1 MSPLQPADFS
11 SLGFMPCPG
20 DVRGADDVA
29 KVVRRT
35 ARALSEICH
44 VLHGTGPGDWKGKA
58 AEAFREKFEDDFRPK
73 MDEARDSF
81 GMAATALEG
90 WAEYMRTQQDVAR
103 QLEREAEDAEREL
116 SKALRR
122 LDVATDDDAKPPA
135 EGSPDRYRQAGTAR
149 GESDRAREEE
159 QRHKTQ
165 GAVDNASLRLE
176 DVRRRARSLADDYR
190 AEGQMVANRLRG
202 AMEIAPDEPGL
213 FDKIADTISDL
224 SGSFGEYLE
233 TVTEGIAKLADDV
246 AQWVEDHA
254 YAIAAIGDVFSA
266 LSAITG
272 LVGLGLLALSPFCP
286 PLALVAG
293 AFETVAAGTAFAAL
307 LAHGTARLAGGEDVV
322 ANRSLMQDTL
332 GALPFGAATRV
343 GADLVGVF
351 RSTVDHG
358 GNFGLVDS
366 WTTIMG
372 DPTALGYFVPQDKRQ
387 AAELGL
393 PAGAGAMLVAFE
405 NAWNAGSEKDRAA
418 RNQRA
423 GSSS

>member
-1 MSPLQPADFS
+1 MSELRPADFS

-20 DVRGADDVA
+20 DVEGAEDVA

-58 AEAFREKFEDDFRPK
+58 AEAFREKFDDDFRPK

-90 WAEYMRTQQDVAR
+90 WAEYMRVEQATAR

-122 LDVATDDDAKPPA
+122 LAAATDDEPPA
-135 EGSPDRYRQAGTAR
+135 EGSPDRYRKASTAGAKP
-149 GESDRAREEE
+149 DRADEEGQRREA
-159 QRHKTQ
+159 Q
-165 GAVDNASLRLE
+165 GAVDDASVQLE

-246 AQWVEDHA
+246 IQWVEDHA
-254 YAIAAIGDVFSA
+254 ANIAAIGDVFAAVSA
-266 LSAITG
+266 
-272 LVGLGLLALSPFCP
+272 VLGAVSMAFYAAAWVTRVPH
-286 PLALVAG
+286 LALVGG
-293 AFETVAAGTAFAAL
+293 AIGQAAAGTATIAFAAHSVARIAGADVSDRT
-307 LAHGTARLAGGEDVV
+307 LA
-322 ANRSLMQDTL
+322 QDAV
-332 GALPFGAATRV
+332 GAVPFGANVRFIGNTGQAIARSSHAS
-343 GADLVGVF
+343 GASNL
-351 RSTVDHG
+351 
-358 GNFGLVDS
+358 GLADS
-366 WTTIMG
+366 W
-372 DPTALGYFVPQDKRQ
+372 LGLYTNPQVFENFVPKGNRQ
-387 AAELGL
+387 KAEMFL
-393 PAGAGAMLVAFE
+393 PGGAGAMLVGFE
-405 NAWNAGSEKDRAA
+405 NAWKSA
-418 RNQRA
+418 
-423 GSSS
+423 

>member
-11 SLGFMPCPG
+11 SLGSMPCPG

-103 QLEREAEDAEREL
+103 HLEREAEDAEREL

-122 LDVATDDDAKPPA
+122 LDVATDDDAEPPA

-159 QRHKTQ
+159 QRHEAQ

-176 DVRRRARSLADDYR
+176 DVRRRARSLAGDYR

-246 AQWVEDHA
+246 VQWVEDHA
-254 YAIAAIGDVFSA
+254 ANIAAIGDVFAAVSA
-266 LSAITG
+266 VLGAVSMAFYFAAWATRVPHLAVVGGAIG
-272 LVGLGLLALSPFCP
+272 QAS
-286 PLALVAG
+286 
-293 AFETVAAGTAFAAL
+293 AGTATIAFAAHSVARMAGADVSDRT
-307 LAHGTARLAGGEDVV
+307 LA
-322 ANRSLMQDTL
+322 QDAV
-332 GALPFGAATRV
+332 GAVPFGVNVRFIGNTGQAIARSSHAS
-343 GADLVGVF
+343 GASNL
-351 RSTVDHG
+351 
-358 GNFGLVDS
+358 GLVDS
-366 WTTIMG
+366 WIG
-372 DPTALGYFVPQDKRQ
+372 LHANPQVFENFVPKGNRQ
-387 AAELGL
+387 KAEMFL
-393 PAGAGAMLVAFE
+393 PGGAGTMLVAFE
-405 NAWNAGSEKDRAA
+405 NAWKSA
-418 RNQRA
+418 
-423 GSSS
+423 